1 MKLDNDSRQL
11 LIKHYLDTMYW
22 SIVFL
27 IATFNL
33 SLFSNRL
40 LFASVNPTLV
50 AKSLDLKVFKYIGVV
65 VSLQAIAQTIE
76 KL

>member
-1 MKLDNDSRQL
+1 MS
-11 LIKHYLDTMYW
+11 W

-27 IATFNL
+27 KATFNL

-40 LFASVNPTLV
+40 LFASVNPTLA
-50 AKSLDLKVFKYIGVV
+50 AKSLDLKAFKYIGVV

>member
-1 MKLDNDSRQL
+1 MS
-11 LIKHYLDTMYW
+11 W

-27 IATFNL
+27 KATFNL

-40 LFASVNPTLV
+40 LFASVNRTLI
-50 AKSLDLKVFKYIGVV
+50 AKSLDLKAFKYIGVV

>member
-1 MKLDNDSRQL
+1 
-11 LIKHYLDTMYW
+11 MYW

-50 AKSLDLKVFKYIGVV
+50 AKSLDLKVFKYIGVA